1 MKLNELRDN
10 DGARK
15 DRKRVGR
22 GAGSG
27 TGKTAGRGH
36 KGQKSRAGATI
47 NGFEG
52 GQMPIYRRLPKRGF
66 KNPFRVA
73 YAAVNLGDLQKAI
86 EMGRLDASVE
96 IDETAIRA
104 AGLVG
109 KPKLGVRVLARGE
122 ISSKI
127 TVRVRGGASK
137 AATEAIEKVGGLVV
151 VPEAVRAENK
161 S

>member
-86 EMGRLDASVE
+86 EVGRLDASVE

-137 AATEAIEKVGGLVV
+137 AAAKAIENAGGLVV
-151 VPEAVRAENK
+151 IPEAACAETK

>member
-1 MKLNELRDN
+1 MRLNELRDN
-10 DGARK
+10 EGARK
-15 DRKRVGR
+15 NRKRVGR

-27 TGKTAGRGH
+27 TGKTSGRGH

-66 KNPFRVA
+66 TNPFRVE
-73 YAAVNLGDLQKAI
+73 YAAVNIGDLQRAI
-86 EMGRLDASVE
+86 DAGRLDASAE
-96 IDETAIRA
+96 IDEAAIRG

-109 KPKLGVRVLARGE
+109 KPKLGIRVLARGE
-122 ISSKI
+122 LSTKI
-127 TVRVRGGASK
+127 TVRVGGGASK
-137 AATEAIEKVGGLVV
+137 AATEAIEKAGGSVVG
-151 VPEAVRAENK
+151 AEPANAETK